1 MNESNFQRFFW
12 RTLNWLS
19 GETLENTTAFDNKIT
34 MNINDAT
41 HPPTENDTDDDDDDS
56 TVSTELSLA
65 EFSGQKSSEIVA
77 VRLNYIFSGFI
88 IASACR
94 LVNRLRVIAMQR
106 WQI

>member
-1 MNESNFQRFFW
+1 
-12 RTLNWLS
+12 
-19 GETLENTTAFDNKIT
+19 

-77 VRLNYIFSGFI
+77 VRLNYIFLDLS
-88 IASACR
+88 
-94 LVNRLRVIAMQR
+94 
-106 WQI
+106 